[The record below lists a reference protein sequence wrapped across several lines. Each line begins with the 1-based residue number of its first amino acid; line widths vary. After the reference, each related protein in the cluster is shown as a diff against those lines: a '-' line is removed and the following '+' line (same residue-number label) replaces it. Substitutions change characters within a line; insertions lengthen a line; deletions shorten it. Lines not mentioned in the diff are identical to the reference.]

1 MTKKKLSYW
10 ELRAIKEEEQ
20 LKQDSIKVEA
30 TVRNVYLKAQSYL
43 TGEVKK
49 IYQRYLNKTDKTEAE
64 VNQILNTSIEP
75 SELVRLKQLTKDITN
90 PQLKTE
96 SQNYLTG
103 LAVKHRITRLEDL
116 KAKSY
121 LVSKQV
127 ANVQLDKQT
136 DFYVDVIHDA
146 YDKAYVETEINR
158 SINGV
163 RAVNDGKYKSW
174 AVQGGKLVHELID
187 SESGKVLDT
196 IKVTK
201 NEPVTEF
208 KELSTKYVRNILDN
222 DWQGSN
228 YSKRIWNDTE
238 LLAKRLEE
246 LFTVEAMT
254 GMSER
259 EMIKSISKEFETS
272 INVSR
277 RLIRTESNYM
287 ANQAK
292 LKSWQEHGVEE
303 YVIVATLDFRTSET
317 CQHQDG
323 KRYKVVDAVVSLN
336 FPPFHPWCRTVV
348 RAYFGEQSLQGE
360 RIANNPTTGKT
371 FKIKQETTYKEWEE
385 LINKENGLKEVSWS
399 DEIQGVN
406 EETSKLINDSMKRAF
421 ETGRKENKE
430 LLSLIDTNSSKLIY
444 ESKGTDDKVEFST
457 ELINLLK
464 KSPKDSLILNHNHPG
479 EYNSSFSESDLLQLF
494 SFNSIKQMTLVTSN
508 NTKYYVNRKNKKA
521 NFITKMK
528 ISSNYK
534 GIYDKVVLGYSD
546 EEIYSKW
553 DEITHEVNGKLA
565 KLLDY
570 EYRRL

>member
-1 MTKKKLSYW
+1 MTNKKLSYW
-10 ELRAIKEEEQ
+10 ELRAIQEEEQ
-20 LKQDSIKVEA
+20 VKQDSIKVEA
-30 TVRNVYLKAQSYL
+30 TVRKAYLKAQTYL

-64 VNQILNTSIEP
+64 VKQILNTSVDP

-136 DFYVDVIHDA
+136 DFYVETIHDA
-146 YDKAYVETEINR
+146 YNKAAAE
-158 SINGV
+158 SIIGHAESGI
-163 RAVNDGKYKSW
+163 RATNDGKYKSW
-174 AVQGGKLVHELID
+174 AVKDGKLVHELID

-222 DWQGSN
+222 HWQGSN

-254 GMSER
+254 GMSEQ
-259 EMIKSISKEFETS
+259 EMIKAISKEFETS

-277 RLIRTESNYM
+277 RLIRTEANYM

-292 LKSWQEHGVEE
+292 LRSWQEHGVKE

-323 KRYKVVDAVVSLN
+323 KRYKVADAVVSVN

-348 RAYFGEQSLQGE
+348 RAIFSEMSLSGN
-360 RIANNPTTGKT
+360 RTAIDRVTGKT
-371 FKIKQETTYKEWEE
+371 MTIKQAATYKEWEKMLIDKHGEKDLE
-385 LINKENGLKEVSWS
+385 LVKTKVKNYRSDLAQFNKYKSIIGADNIPKLFDKFQEMKYNEGSEWEQLKDNYFVKSRLKDGRYGSIINPDKQAPHMKSTVAKGKSYFDDNVDVQELFDKYAGTGKIDRDFSGKRKNTEVITVDDFKGTAVSLNGT
-399 DEIQGVN
+399 Q
-406 EETSKLINDSMKRAF
+406 ETSTFKIHHAKKR
-421 ETGRKENKE
+421 THIVPIKRKG
-430 LLSLIDTNSSKLIY
+430 DT
-444 ESKGTDDKVEFST
+444 
-457 ELINLLK
+457 
-464 KSPKDSLILNHNHPG
+464 
-479 EYNSSFSESDLLQLF
+479 
-494 SFNSIKQMTLVTSN
+494 
-508 NTKYYVNRKNKKA
+508 
-521 NFITKMK
+521 
-528 ISSNYK
+528 
-534 GIYDKVVLGYSD
+534 
-546 EEIYSKW
+546 
-553 DEITHEVNGKLA
+553 
-565 KLLDY
+565 
-570 EYRRL
+570 

>member
-1 MTKKKLSYW
+1 MAKKKLSYW
-10 ELRAIKEEEQ
+10 ELRVIQEEEQ

-30 TVRNVYLKAQSYL
+30 KVRSAYQKAQSYL

-64 VNQILNTSIEP
+64 VNQILNTSVEP
-75 SELVRLKQLTKDITN
+75 AELVKLKQLTKDITN

-127 ANVQLDKQT
+127 ANVQLDRQT
-136 DFYVDVIHDA
+136 DFYVDTIHDA
-146 YDKAYVETEINR
+146 YNKAAAE
-158 SINGV
+158 SIIGHAESGV
-163 RAVNDGKYKSW
+163 RATNDGKYKSW
-174 AVQGGKLVHELID
+174 AVKDGKLVHELID

-208 KELSTKYVRNILDN
+208 KELSTKYVRNILDK
-222 DWQGSN
+222 DWKGSN

-254 GMSER
+254 GMSEQ
-259 EMIKSISKEFETS
+259 EMIKAISKEFETS

-277 RLIRTESNYM
+277 RLIRTEANYM

-323 KRYKVVDAVVSLN
+323 KRYKVADAVVSVN

-348 RAYFGEQSLQGE
+348 RAYFGERSLQGE

-385 LINKENGLKEVSWS
+385 LINKENGLKEVAWS
-399 DEIQGVN
+399 DEIQGIN
-406 EETSKLINDSMKRAF
+406 SETSKLINESMKRSF
-421 ETGRKENKE
+421 EIGKKENKE
-430 LLSLIDTNSSKLIY
+430 LLSLIDMNRSKLVH
-444 ESKGTDDKVEFST
+444 ELKGVDDAVAFSNDT
-457 ELINLLK
+457 LSILK
-464 KSPKDSLILNHNHPG
+464 KSGDNSIILNHNHPG
-479 EYNSSFSESDLLQLF
+479 KYNQSFSESDFKQF
-494 SFNSIKQMTLVTSN
+494 VEFKSINSMTLITSDGSKYLLDKDMKKISYFKKLKFYN
-508 NTKYYVNRKNKKA
+508 NYGTIMTKYNAKYGDSENNWSDIVNDVNIEIA
-521 NFITKMK
+521 DI
-528 ISSNYK
+528 
-534 GIYDKVVLGYSD
+534 LG
-546 EEIYSKW
+546 
-553 DEITHEVNGKLA
+553 VN
-565 KLLDY
+565 
-570 EYRRL
+570 YRRLD

>member
-10 ELRAIKEEEQ
+10 ELRAIQEEEQ

-30 TVRNVYLKAQSYL
+30 TVRNAYLKAQSYL

-49 IYQRYLNKTDKTEAE
+49 IYQRYLNKTDKSEAE
-64 VNQILNTSIEP
+64 VKQTLNTSIEP
-75 SELVRLKQLTKDITN
+75 SELVKLKQLAKDISKL
-90 PQLKTE
+90 QLKTE

-136 DFYVDVIHDA
+136 DFYVDIIHNA
-146 YDKAYVETEINR
+146 YNKAAAE
-158 SINGV
+158 SIIGHAESGV
-163 RAVNDGKYKSW
+163 RATNDGKYKSW
-174 AVQGGKLVHELID
+174 AVKDGKLVHELID

-222 DWQGSN
+222 HWQGSN

-246 LFTVEAMT
+246 LFTVESMT
-254 GMSER
+254 GMSEQD
-259 EMIKSISKEFETS
+259 MIKAISKEFETS

-277 RLIRTESNYM
+277 RLIRTEANHV

-292 LKSWQEHGVEE
+292 LRGWKEHGVKE
-303 YVIVATLDFRTSET
+303 YAIVATLDFKTSET

-323 KRYKVVDAVVSLN
+323 KIYKVVDAIVSVN

-348 RAYFGEQSLQGE
+348 RAIFSDKSLSGNRTAINRVTGE
-360 RIANNPTTGKT
+360 T
-371 FKIKQETTYKEWEE
+371 FTIKQSTTYKEWEKMLLDKHGE
-385 LINKENGLKEVSWS
+385 KDLNLAKKKVKNYRS
-399 DEIQGVN
+399 D
-406 EETSKLINDSMKRAF
+406 LA
-421 ETGRKENKE
+421 
-430 LLSLIDTNSSKLIY
+430 
-444 ESKGTDDKVEFST
+444 
-457 ELINLLK
+457 
-464 KSPKDSLILNHNHPG
+464 
-479 EYNSSFSESDLLQLF
+479 EYNKLTDEYKKKH
-494 SFNSIKQMTLVTSN
+494 SIKSFDDYQ
-508 NTKYYVNRKNKKA
+508 NKK
-521 NFITKMK
+521 
-528 ISSNYK
+528 
-534 GIYDKVVLGYSD
+534 
-546 EEIYSKW
+546 
-553 DEITHEVNGKLA
+553 
-565 KLLDY
+565 
-570 EYRRL
+570 YRK

>member
-1 MTKKKLSYW
+1 MTNKKLSYW
-10 ELRAIKEEEQ
+10 ELRAIQEEEQ

-30 TVRNVYLKAQSYL
+30 TVRNAYLKAQSYL

-64 VNQILNTSIEP
+64 VNQILNTSVDP
-75 SELVRLKQLTKDITN
+75 AELVKLKQLTKDITN

-136 DFYVDVIHDA
+136 DFYVDVIHNA
-146 YDKAYVETEINR
+146 YNKAYAETEINN

-163 RAVNDGKYKSW
+163 RATNDGKYKSW
-174 AVQGGKLVHELID
+174 AVQDGKLVNELID

-196 IKVTK
+196 IKVLR

-208 KELSTKYVRNILDN
+208 KELSAKYVRNILDN
-222 DWQGSN
+222 DWKGSN

-254 GMSER
+254 GMSEQ
-259 EMIKSISKEFETS
+259 EMIKAISKEFETS
-272 INVSR
+272 INVSG
-277 RLIRTESNYM
+277 RLIRTEANYM

-292 LKSWQEHGVEE
+292 LRSWQEHGVKE
-303 YVIVATLDFRTSET
+303 YAIVATLDFKTSET

-323 KRYKVVDAVVSLN
+323 KIYKVADAVVSVN

-348 RAYFGEQSLQGE
+348 RAIFSDKSLSGN
-360 RIANNPTTGKT
+360 RIAIDRVTGKT
-371 FKIKQETTYKEWEE
+371 MTIKQSTTYKEWEK
-385 LINKENGLKEVSWS
+385 I
-399 DEIQGVN
+399 
-406 EETSKLINDSMKRAF
+406 
-421 ETGRKENKE
+421 
-430 LLSLIDTNSSKLIY
+430 LL
-444 ESKGTDDKVEFST
+444 DKHG
-457 ELINLLK
+457 K
-464 KSPKDSLILNHNHPG
+464 KDLN
-479 EYNSSFSESDLLQLF
+479 
-494 SFNSIKQMTLVTSN
+494 IAKKKV
-508 NTKYYVNRKNKKA
+508 KN
-521 NFITKMK
+521 
-528 ISSNYK
+528 YRV
-534 GIYDKVVLGYSD
+534 D
-546 EEIYSKW
+546 
-553 DEITHEVNGKLA
+553 LA
-565 KLLDY
+565 KYNKLTDEYKKKHDIKSFDDY
-570 EYRRL
+570 QEYKYKKPK

>member
-10 ELRAIKEEEQ
+10 ELRVIQEEEK

-30 TVRNVYLKAQSYL
+30 KVRNAYIKAQSYL

-64 VNQILNTSIEP
+64 VKQIINTSVEP
-75 SELVRLKQLTKDITN
+75 SELVKLKQLSKSITD

-103 LAVKHRITRLEDL
+103 LAVKHRITLLEDL

-146 YDKAYVETEINR
+146 YNKAAAE
-158 SINGV
+158 SIIGHAESGV
-163 RAVNDGKYKSW
+163 RAINDGKYKSW
-174 AVQGGKLVHELID
+174 AVQDGKLVHELID

-196 IKVTK
+196 IKVSK

-208 KELSTKYVRNILDN
+208 KELSTKYVRNILDK
-222 DWQGSN
+222 DWKGSN

-254 GMSER
+254 GMSEQD
-259 EMIKSISKEFETS
+259 MIKAISKEFETS

-277 RLIRTESNYM
+277 RLIRTEANHM

-292 LKSWQEHGVEE
+292 LKGWQEHDVKE
-303 YVIVATLDFRTSET
+303 YAIVATLDFKTSET
-317 CQHQDG
+317 CQNQDG
-323 KRYKVVDAVVSLN
+323 KIYKVVDAIVSVN

-348 RAYFGEQSLQGE
+348 RAVFSEMSLSGN
-360 RIANNPTTGKT
+360 RTAIDRVTGKT
-371 FKIKQETTYKEWEE
+371 MTIKQSTTYKEWEKMLLDKHGEKDLE
-385 LINKENGLKEVSWS
+385 LAKTKVKNYRSDLAQFNKYKFTIGADNIPKSFDKFQEMKYNDGNEWEQLKDNYFVKSRLKDGRYGSVINPDKQAPHMKSTVAKGKSYFDDNVDVQELFDKFAGTGKIDRDFSGKRKNTEVITVADFKGTAVSLNGT
-399 DEIQGVN
+399 Q
-406 EETSKLINDSMKRAF
+406 ETSTFKIHHAKKR
-421 ETGRKENKE
+421 THIVPIKRKG
-430 LLSLIDTNSSKLIY
+430 DT
-444 ESKGTDDKVEFST
+444 
-457 ELINLLK
+457 
-464 KSPKDSLILNHNHPG
+464 
-479 EYNSSFSESDLLQLF
+479 
-494 SFNSIKQMTLVTSN
+494 
-508 NTKYYVNRKNKKA
+508 
-521 NFITKMK
+521 
-528 ISSNYK
+528 
-534 GIYDKVVLGYSD
+534 
-546 EEIYSKW
+546 
-553 DEITHEVNGKLA
+553 
-565 KLLDY
+565 
-570 EYRRL
+570 